1 MGRFHRIKNSV
12 EPNNL
17 ESLLHVGTWLAVP
30 IQRLLKSD

>member
-1 MGRFHRIKNSV
+1 MGRFRRIKNNG

-30 IQRLLKSD
+30 VQHLLKSD

>member
-1 MGRFHRIKNSV
+1 MGRFRHIKNSG

-17 ESLLHVGTWLAVP
+17 ESLLHVGTWLAVT